1 MQPLPDEEDVI
12 NVLQQE
18 MGRGSKKLFDVVPV
32 ILRAV
37 IDKDLWSSRTNKR
50 GVPFATFEDFVV
62 HPLWWG
68 LESTIDDLLAYCR
81 NAPEVQQMIRARIS
95 PVANVGAPA
104 GNKNASKDDGN
115 ENNPDNVRI
124 DYGNHS
130 GYTLARLKRDRP
142 DLAAEVVAGRMSA
155 HAAAIAAGFRRK
167 TWTAPD
173 DVELLAAAIAKR
185 YTPDEVER
193 LVAAIA

>member
-81 NAPEVQQMIRARIS
+81 NAPEVQQLIRARIS
-95 PVANVGAPA
+95 PAKSCQGQRTDLQHRDIVTKSRDDDR
-104 GNKNASKDDGN
+104 GNAAT
-115 ENNPDNVRI
+115 
-124 DYGNHS
+124 
-130 GYTLARLKRDRP
+130 YTLARLKRDRP
-142 DLAAEVVAGRMSA
+142 DLAAEVVAGRLSA
-155 HAAAIAAGFRRK
+155 NAAAIAAGFRRK
-167 TWTAPD
+167 TWTAPT

-185 YTPDEVER
+185 YTPDEVEC